1 VCYANYNINR
11 LYVVNDDYEPKY
23 EPENLVDCVF
33 GEGSS
38 GNGWKTKWLNDA
50 ELGQYVAGTKPADSA
65 EVVYEFASALWVNKV
80 DAFGSNE
87 TQAKSKSAILYVG
100 TADGDVSSTNP
111 CDDATWEQVG
121 DELFFATEDNAQ
133 FNRDNKVTWLPERSG
148 VCWKIKVNGFP
159 SSEEVCGC
167 ALASS
172 YETDPCDSQCYKQSQ
187 VGLDQIHFEN
197 WDWLGIAGPG
207 EQSKSPEK
215 GTDYDKPAYD
225 PANGQRR

>member
-1 VCYANYNINR
+1 
-11 LYVVNDDYEPKY
+11 VVDDDYEPKY

-50 ELGQYVAGTKPADSA
+50 ELGQYIAGTLPADSA

-100 TADGDVSSTNP
+100 TADGDVSPPTNP

-121 DELFFATEDNAQ
+121 DEMFFATEDNAQ
-133 FNRDNKVTWLPERSG
+133 FNRDNKVSWFPERSG

-172 YETDPCDSQCYKQSQ
+172 YETDPCESTCYKQSQ